1 MKRIV
6 ELAAASLPW
15 AVRDRYREEWLHDL
29 EHADE
34 VGARPGDVAW
44 GAVRT
49 AVTID
54 RMQAPSPAHALLQA
68 RLRVD
73 AAGMHGTVS
82 LMLVM
87 IAFSFGPARVDVV
100 TVLLASAALANSVL
114 VIVRLHLAARTIG
127 GVARLAAP
135 LWMLGLVLVAVAGAL
150 ALAGDDGWFGVA
162 TAGAACAAA
171 SALAVGAVRPPKPF
185 VVERV
190 RPAVRRRLLIVG
202 AGLGAGVV
210 ALSLLDAL
218 VLLPLRLTPGATLDE
233 AWSALIAAGGPASP
247 LIAAAVMAGIM
258 IVPLALG
265 AVGAMRWARTE
276 RGILSWA
283 AGGAFF
289 AVMVTPAYGAVLA
302 LTAELTAPTPS
313 IGSIPPLLAGLLLH
327 FTYRGGPDLAPLPP
341 ASVPL
346 PPGPWH
352 VHPGSHVGV
361 DGVPNPTSI
370 P

>member
-1 MKRIV
+1 MRRIV

-34 VGARPGDVAW
+34 VGASASDVAW

-49 AVTID
+49 AITAD

-73 AAGMHGTVS
+73 AAGVHGSVS
-82 LMLVM
+82 LMLV
-87 IAFSFGPARVDVV
+87 IFAFSFGPAAVDVV
-100 TVLLASAALANSVL
+100 PVLLGSAALANSAI

-127 GVARLAAP
+127 GAARLAAP
-135 LWMLGLVLVAVAGAL
+135 LWILGLLLVAVAGAR
-150 ALAGDDGWFGVA
+150 ALVGDDGWFGA
-162 TAGAACAAA
+162 AMAGAACAAA
-171 SALAVGAVRPPKPF
+171 SALTIGAVRPPKPF

-202 AGLGAGVV
+202 AGLGAVTT
-210 ALSLLDAL
+210 ALSMLDAL
-218 VLLPLRLTPGATLDE
+218 VLLPLRLTPGATLDD
-233 AWSALIAAGGPASP
+233 AWRSLVAAGGPASP
-247 LIAAAVMAGIM
+247 LITAAVVVGIM
-258 IVPLALG
+258 IGPLTLGALG
-265 AVGAMRWARTE
+265 ATRWARTE

-283 AGGAFF
+283 AGGAFV
-289 AVMVTPAYGAVLA
+289 AVMLTPAYAVALA
-302 LTAELTAPTPS
+302 STAELTAPAPV

-327 FTYRGGPDLAPLPP
+327 FSYRGGPDLAPLPP

-352 VHPGSHVGV
+352 VHPGARVGV
-361 DGVPNPTSI
+361 DGVPNPRSI